1 MFIINNYV
9 TKIYHITAIEIAFPS
24 VLRSV
29 CNVLITINY
38 VTKIRHNIIEMRLVV
53 QYKLT

>member
-24 VLRSV
+24 VFRSV

>member
-9 TKIYHITAIEIAFPS
+9 TKITAIEIAFPS
-24 VLRSV
+24 VFRSV